1 MTVPLSALSIVA
13 HGLGK
18 SFGAKRA
25 VGGIELEIATGEV
38 FGLLCPNGAGKTTTL
53 RMLAGMLTPDQGTA
67 TVAGFDV
74 AASSR
79 SVRERVGLL
88 TEQPGLYDRLTAM
101 ENLEFF
107 AQLYGVPAGVAA
119 ERIERLFKLL
129 GLWEVRADRA
139 GTLSTG
145 TRQKLAIARALVHDP
160 AVIFLD
166 EPTSGLDPEA
176 ARTVRESIAE
186 LAGLGRTLMLC
197 THNLFE
203 VEKLCRRVAVM
214 RPGSDN
220 TGGRLVVCTDVRS
233 LRHGGRAAEVAVV
246 GEGQA
251 YVAVLTALPGIRA
264 VEALGG
270 ALQLT
275 FDEGDGAQPLDV
287 LLPEVVAAL
296 VGAGARIKWVIPK
309 DLALEDAYLSL
320 VGAVVEAGAA

>member
-1 MTVPLSALSIVA
+1 LTAPLAIAAS
-13 HGLGK
+13 GLGK
-18 SFGAKRA
+18 SFGKKRA
-25 VGGIELEIATGEV
+25 VGGIDLEIEAGEV
-38 FGLLCPNGAGKTTTL
+38 FGLLGPNGAGKTTTL

-74 AASSR
+74 ARSSR
-79 SVRERVGLL
+79 AVRERVGLL

-107 AQLYGVPAGVAA
+107 AQLYGVPTGVAA
-119 ERIERLFKLL
+119 ERIERLFRLL
-129 GLWEVRADRA
+129 GIWEVRGDRA
-139 GTLSTG
+139 GTLSKG

-166 EPTSGLDPEA
+166 EPTSGQDPEA
-176 ARTVRESIAE
+176 ARTVRDSIAE
-186 LAGLGRTLMLC
+186 LAGLGRTLVLC

-203 VEKLCRRVAVM
+203 VERLCKRVAVM
-214 RPGSDN
+214 RPGLDN

-233 LRHGGRAAEVAVV
+233 LRHGGRSAEIAVAGDAQAFVAAVA
-246 GEGQA
+246 
-251 YVAVLTALPGIRA
+251 ALPGLHA
-264 VEALGG
+264 VAAVGG
-270 ALQLT
+270 TLQLT
-275 FDEGDGAQPLDV
+275 FKDGEDAQALDL
-287 LLPEVVAAL
+287 LLPEVVSAL